1 MDDPRIK
8 VHQCIERDQIGDYLR
23 GLVIMLT
30 LSREIAG
37 EMMETFCQTMVQAM
51 LCGLPQVTTS
61 LEIFTEKLDEGGGLS
76 TTDEE
81 ESLEAM
87 VKLASDRDFREE
99 QSATAHRVARERY
112 VWDSE
117 YFVEKYF

>member
-1 MDDPRIK
+1 
-8 VHQCIERDQIGDYLR
+8 
-23 GLVIMLT
+23 
-30 LSREIAG
+30 
-37 EMMETFCQTMVQAM
+37 METLCQTMVQAM

-81 ESLEAM
+81 ELLEAM

-99 QSATAHRVARERY
+99 QPGIAHRVTRERY
-112 VWDSE
+112 VWNSE
-117 YFVEKYF
+117 YFVEKFF